1 MFWKDHHVVIIYW
14 GGLSFFTLALLPNN
28 RLDSPRNRRHSM
40 LNNTFNHI
48 RGIGT
53 TTERRLW
60 DAGILSWEDLLDNQP
75 VILSRKKRETLAA
88 AIQESVQHFEVRNPY
103 YFDQR
108 LPSNQCWRIF
118 KDFRDRIAYLDI
130 ETTGLEGEITTIALY
145 DGQTIRTYVQGR
157 NLAYFERDIQAYDI
171 IVTYNG
177 KCFDVPFIESD
188 LDIKLT
194 QVHIDLR
201 YLLKSVGFSGGLK
214 GCERKAGIDREEL
227 TGLEGYHAPILWQ
240 QYKDGNR
247 KALETLLAY
256 NCQDTVNLE
265 TLMVMAYNL
274 KLSST
279 PFLEMHRL
287 DLPVMPPIPYK
298 ADLATVDKVKNMGG
312 WSWGY

>member
-1 MFWKDHHVVIIYW
+1 
-14 GGLSFFTLALLPNN
+14 
-28 RLDSPRNRRHSM
+28 M
-40 LNNTFNHI
+40 LKNTFHHI
-48 RGIGT
+48 HGIGT
-53 TTERRLW
+53 MTERRLW
-60 DAGILSWEDLLDNQP
+60 DAGILTWEDLLNGSAP
-75 VILSRKKRETLAA
+75 LLSRKKRQTLTA
-88 AIQESVQHFEVRNPY
+88 AIEESMQHLEARNPH
-103 YFDQR
+103 YFGQR
-108 LPSNQCWRIF
+108 LPSNQTWRVF
-118 KDFRDRIAYLDI
+118 KEFRDRIAYMDI

-145 DGQTIRTYVQGR
+145 DGQTIRTYVQGQ
-157 NLAYFERDIQAYDI
+157 NLDQFVRDIHEYDV

-188 LDIKLT
+188 LDMKLN

-227 TGLEGYHAPILWQ
+227 TGLEGYHAPILWE

-256 NCQDTVNLE
+256 NCQDTVNME

-274 KLSST
+274 KLSTT
-279 PFLEMHRL
+279 PFFEMHRL
-287 DLPVMPPIPYK
+287 EIPVMPPIPYN
-298 ADLATVDKVKNMGG
+298 ADLATVDRVKNMGG

>member
-1 MFWKDHHVVIIYW
+1 
-14 GGLSFFTLALLPNN
+14 
-28 RLDSPRNRRHSM
+28 M
-40 LNNTFNHI
+40 LKNTFHHI
-48 RGIGT
+48 RGVGT

-60 DAGILSWEDLLDNQP
+60 DSGILSWEDLLNGSALL
-75 VILSRKKRETLAA
+75 LSRRKRQTLTV
-88 AIQESVQHFEVRNPY
+88 AIEESIQHLEARNPH
-103 YFDQR
+103 YFGQR
-108 LPSNQCWRIF
+108 LPSNQCWRVF

-157 NLAYFERDIQAYDI
+157 NLDQFQDDIYEYDV

-188 LDIKLT
+188 LGIKLN
-194 QVHIDLR
+194 QIHIDLR

-214 GCERKAGIDREEL
+214 GCERKAGIDREGL

-240 QYKDGNR
+240 EFKGRRDD

-256 NCQDTVNLE
+256 NCQDTINLE

-274 KLSST
+274 KLSTT
-279 PFLEMHRL
+279 PFIEMHRL
-287 DLPVMPPIPYK
+287 ELPVMLPIPYK

>member
-1 MFWKDHHVVIIYW
+1 
-14 GGLSFFTLALLPNN
+14 
-28 RLDSPRNRRHSM
+28 M
-40 LNNTFNHI
+40 LTNTFHHI
-48 RGIGT
+48 RGIGS

-75 VILSRKKRETLAA
+75 VILSKKKREMLSV
-88 AIQESVQHFEVRNPY
+88 AIEESVQHLEARNPH
-103 YFDQR
+103 YFGQR
-108 LPSNQCWRIF
+108 LPSNQCWRLF

-145 DGQTIRTYVQGR
+145 DGQSIKTYVQGR
-157 NLAYFERDIQAYDI
+157 NLDRFKDDIYEYDV

-188 LDIKLT
+188 LRVKLN

-201 YLLKSVGFSGGLK
+201 YVLNSIGFSGGLK
-214 GCERKAGIDREEL
+214 GCERKAGIDRNEL
-227 TGLEGYHAPILWQ
+227 SGLDGYHAPILWREFRDK
-240 QYKDGNR
+240 KDE

-265 TLMVMAYNL
+265 ILMVMAYNFKL
-274 KLSST
+274 KDT
-279 PFLEMHRL
+279 PFYWAHALQE
-287 DLPVMPPIPYK
+287 PKTPEISFK
-298 ADLATVDKVKNMGG
+298 ADLATVDRIKSMGG

>member
-1 MFWKDHHVVIIYW
+1 
-14 GGLSFFTLALLPNN
+14 
-28 RLDSPRNRRHSM
+28 M
-40 LNNTFNHI
+40 LKNTFNHI
-48 RGIGT
+48 RGIGI

-88 AIQESVQHFEVRNPY
+88 AIQESVQHLEARNPH
-103 YFDQR
+103 YFGQR
-108 LPSNQCWRIF
+108 LPSNQCWRLF

-145 DGQTIRTYVQGR
+145 DGISVYTYVQGQ
-157 NLAYFERDIQAYDI
+157 NLEQFKDDIYKCDVI
-171 IVTYNG
+171 CTYNG
-177 KCFDVPFIESD
+177 KCFDVPVIESD
-188 LDIKLT
+188 LGIKLN

-201 YLLKSVGFSGGLK
+201 YVLKSVGFSGGLK
-214 GCERKAGIDREEL
+214 GCERKAGIDREGL

-240 QYKDGNR
+240 EFKDKKDE

-274 KLSST
+274 KLKET
-279 PFLEMHRL
+279 PFCGIH
-287 DLPVMPPIPYK
+287 DLPLPIAPEIPYK